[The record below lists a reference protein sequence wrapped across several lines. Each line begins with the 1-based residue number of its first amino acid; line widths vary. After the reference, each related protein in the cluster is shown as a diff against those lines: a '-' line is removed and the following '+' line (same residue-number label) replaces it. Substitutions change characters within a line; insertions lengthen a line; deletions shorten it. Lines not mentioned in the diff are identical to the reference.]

1 MLLLSHENDLI
12 SLGYNGVVGVDEAGR
27 GPLAGPVVAAS
38 FLFLPELKN
47 LALLK
52 DVNDSKRLSE
62 KKRGYI
68 YDTLINEF
76 GETTAYASV
85 DHSEIDNIN
94 IFQATLLAMKKSVE
108 KLEKPQNSI
117 VLVDGNKS
125 IKNLD
130 LPQKTYIKGDSRVF
144 TIAAASIIAKVA
156 RDRMMSEFDEQYP
169 QYGFKK
175 NKGYGTA
182 EHLAAL
188 KRFGPTPI
196 HRKTFAPIKN
206 FI

>member
-1 MLLLSHENDLI
+1 MLLLSHENELI

>member
-1 MLLLSHENDLI
+1 MLSFSHENKLI
-12 SLGYNGVVGVDEAGR
+12 RLGYQGVIGVDEAGR

-38 FLFLPELKN
+38 FLFMPGSKNMPALKG
-47 LALLK
+47 
-52 DVNDSKRLSE
+52 VNDSKRLSE
-62 KKRGYI
+62 IKRDYI
-68 YDTLINEF
+68 YDTLINDF
-76 GETTAYASV
+76 GGMLAYSLV
-85 DHSEIDNIN
+85 DHSEIDKIN
-94 IFQATLLAMKKSVE
+94 ILQATLLAMKNSVE
-108 KLEKPQNSI
+108 KLEKPSNCI

-130 LPQKTYIKGDSRVF
+130 LPQKTYVKGDSRVF
-144 TIAAASIIAKVA
+144 AIAAASIIAKVA
-156 RDRMMSEFDEQYP
+156 RDRVMLDFDEQYP

-175 NKGYGTA
+175 NKGYGTV